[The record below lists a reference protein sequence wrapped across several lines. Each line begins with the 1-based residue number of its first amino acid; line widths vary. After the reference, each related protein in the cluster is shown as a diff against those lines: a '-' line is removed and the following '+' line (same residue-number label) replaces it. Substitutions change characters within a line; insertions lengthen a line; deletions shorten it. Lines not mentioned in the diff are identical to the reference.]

1 MGDSSILS
9 LRSSLE
15 NFVTFGQ
22 ILECLVWV
30 CVHMF
35 MYLRVHIRE
44 GVCAPVCVC
53 ACIRVS
59 LSIPMLEE
67 KISSSYVNE
76 ELECKEHQTLPN
88 FA

>member
-1 MGDSSILS
+1 
-9 LRSSLE
+9 
-15 NFVTFGQ
+15 
-22 ILECLVWV
+22 
-30 CVHMF
+30 
-35 MYLRVHIRE
+35 MYPRVHIRE

-53 ACIRVS
+53 ACIRVC